1 MLELP
6 AGVDRWV
13 FCLVDGICLF
23 GLSLG
28 ASFKVIRA
36 LVIGVGYGMG

>member
-6 AGVDRWV
+6 AGVSRRA
-13 FCLVDGICLF
+13 FCFVDEICLF

-36 LVIGVGYGMG
+36 LVIREKRG

>member
-1 MLELP
+1 MFGGQDMLS
-6 AGVDRWV
+6 
-13 FCLVDGICLF
+13 

-36 LVIGVGYGMG
+36 LVISGKGYALTMAKNERNHF

>member
-1 MLELP
+1 MLDLP
-6 AGVDRWV
+6 AGVDQRA
-13 FCLVDGICLF
+13 FSLADGICLF

-36 LVIGVGYGMG
+36 LVIRGKRV

>member
-6 AGVDRWV
+6 AGVDWRV
-13 FCLVDGICLF
+13 VCLADGICLF

-28 ASFKVIRA
+28 ASFKVIRV
-36 LVIGVGYGMG
+36 LVIREKRG

>member
-6 AGVDRWV
+6 AGVDRRAV
-13 FCLVDGICLF
+13 CLADEICLL

-36 LVIGVGYGMG
+36 LVIRGKRV